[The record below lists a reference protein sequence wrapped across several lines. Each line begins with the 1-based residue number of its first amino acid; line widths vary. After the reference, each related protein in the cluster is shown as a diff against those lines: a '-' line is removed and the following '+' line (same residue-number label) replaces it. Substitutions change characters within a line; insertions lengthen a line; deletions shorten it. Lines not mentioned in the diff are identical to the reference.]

1 MVEGLKQHREIETF
15 NGKRAI
21 TPLAGN
27 HPAKI
32 LRAHLLIIRFFTDK

>member
-21 TPLAGN
+21 TPLAGT
-27 HPAKI
+27 I
-32 LRAHLLIIRFFTDK
+32 TLQDFTRNL